1 MKSLSFTKK
10 QKRAEAESK
19 DVWREEKD
27 AQGTW
32 KVKEQRNGVKVRLLR
47 EPSPEY
53 KAKMKA
59 RREADAKREAEK
71 KVERDREKLIQD
83 KIRELAIKQLEK
95 EGKL

>member
-1 MKSLSFTKK
+1 MGKLSFTKK
-10 QKRAEAESK
+10 QKKLDAEAK

-27 AQGTW
+27 LQGTW

-47 EPSPEY
+47 DPSPEY

-59 RREADAKREAEK
+59 RREANAIKEAEK
-71 KVERDREKLIQD
+71 KIERDREKLIQE

-95 EGKL
+95 EGKI

>member
-10 QKRAEAESK
+10 QKRADAEAK
-19 DVWREEKD
+19 DVWREETD
-27 AQGTW
+27 SQGVW

-47 EPSPEY
+47 EPSQEY

-59 RREADAKREAEK
+59 RQEANAIKEAEK
-71 KVERDREKLIQD
+71 KIERDREKLIQE
-83 KIRELAIKQLEK
+83 KMRELAIKQLEK